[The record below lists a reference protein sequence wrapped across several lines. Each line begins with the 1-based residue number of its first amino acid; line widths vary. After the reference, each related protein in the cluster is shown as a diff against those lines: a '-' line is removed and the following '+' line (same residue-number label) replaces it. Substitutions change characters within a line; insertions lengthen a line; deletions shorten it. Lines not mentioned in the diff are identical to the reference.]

1 MKLKKISFLVGALL
15 ASQTAMAASNP
26 EIEELRQQINALA
39 QQVEDSKAS
48 SKSNTTI
55 GGYGELHYNNLKT
68 TQPGQAD
75 SEKKEIDFHRFIM
88 FLGHEFN
95 DKIRFF
101 SEVEIEHG
109 IAGESQNGEI
119 EVEQAYVELDL
130 NKQLSTK
137 AGMVLVPVGILN
149 ETHEPPTFYGVE
161 RNPVEK
167 NIIPATWWNGGLTLN
182 GRSQSGFSYDVM
194 ISEGLYS
201 ADGYSIRDG
210 RQKTSEAKANDL
222 AYTGRIKYTGVPG
235 LELAATARY
244 ESDLG
249 QGLLASKAPA
259 ILLETHAI
267 YTIDQFTIK
276 GLYAQW
282 DISGDAAKAA
292 DADKQSGYYI
302 EPSYKLTEQWG
313 VFTRYNQ
320 WKGWDSKSNSND
332 NFNQIDVGVN
342 YWPHPDVVFKADYQ
356 WKTQDWKNQN
366 DKKTNGFNLGVGYQ
380 F

>member
-1 MKLKKISFLVGALL
+1 MKLKQISFLVSALL
-15 ASQTAMAASNP
+15 VSQIAMAASNS
-26 EIEELRQQINALA
+26 EIEELRQQVNALA
-39 QQVEDSKAS
+39 QQVEDSKTS
-48 SKSNTTI
+48 NKSNTTI

-68 TQPGQAD
+68 TQPGKAD
-75 SEKKEIDFHRFIM
+75 SDKQEIDLHRFVL
-88 FLGHEFN
+88 FFGHEFN
-95 DKIRFF
+95 DKTRFF

-109 IAGESQNGEI
+109 IAGESQNGEV

-130 NKQLSTK
+130 NKQHTAK
-137 AGMVLVPVGILN
+137 AGVVLVPVGIMN

-167 NIIPATWWNGGLTLN
+167 NIIPATWWSGGLVLN
-182 GRSQSGFSYDVM
+182 GRSNAGLSYDLM
-194 ISEGLYS
+194 LSEGLYS
-201 ADGYSIRDG
+201 ADGYSIRGG
-210 RQKTSEAKANDL
+210 RQKSSKAKANNL

-259 ILLETHAI
+259 TLLETHAI
-267 YTIDQFTIK
+267 YSMNQFTLK

-282 DISGDAAKAA
+282 DISGNAAKTAHA
-292 DADKQSGYYI
+292 DQQSGYYI

-313 VFTRYNQ
+313 LFTRYNSWQ
-320 WKGWDSKSNSND
+320 KASGSTNEETQTD
-332 NFNQIDVGVN
+332 IGVN

-356 WKTQDWKNQN
+356 MYTKNQ
-366 DKKTNGFNLGVGYQ
+366 KKTNGFNLGVGYQ